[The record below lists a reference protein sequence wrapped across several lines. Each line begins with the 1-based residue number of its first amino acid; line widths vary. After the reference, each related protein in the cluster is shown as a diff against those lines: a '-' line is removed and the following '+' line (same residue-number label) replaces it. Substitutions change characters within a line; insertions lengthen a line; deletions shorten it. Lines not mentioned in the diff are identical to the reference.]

1 MRKSILFAAA
11 GFGALFAASAFAGES
26 DHKDRMLAKL
36 AQDSS
41 PANVQ
46 AAAKQQKEKYCEKN
60 AKNKSLHDSAKEAY
74 IKGCL
79 SRDEAREQ
87 LALVNGKATQV
98 AASDINKTLQASP
111 TAAGHK

>member
-1 MRKSILFAAA
+1 MNHSILFAAA
-11 GFGALFAASAFAGES
+11 GFTALFAASAFAGES

-46 AAAKQQKEKYCEKN
+46 AVAKQQKEKYCEKN

-74 IKGCL
+74 IKDCM

-87 LALVNGKATQV
+87 LALANGKATQV
-98 AASDINKTLQASP
+98 AASNINKTLQETP

>member
-1 MRKSILFAAA
+1 MKKSILFAAV
-11 GFGALFAASAFAGES
+11 GFGALFTTSAFAGES
-26 DHKDRMLAKL
+26 DHKDRMIAKL

-46 AAAKQQKEKYCEKN
+46 SVAKQQKEKYCEKN
-60 AKNKSLHDSAKEAY
+60 AKNKSLRDSAKEAY
-74 IKGCL
+74 VKDCM

-98 AASDINKTLQASP
+98 AASNINKTLQESP
-111 TAAGHK
+111 TAAGHR

>member
-1 MRKSILFAAA
+1 MKRSILFAAA
-11 GFGALFAASAFAGES
+11 GFAALFNASAFAGES
-26 DHKDRMLAKL
+26 EHKDRMLAKL

-46 AAAKQQKEKYCEKN
+46 AVAKKQKEKYCEKN
-60 AKNKSLHDSAKEAY
+60 AKNMALHGSEKESY
-74 IKGCL
+74 VHTCM

-87 LALVNGKATQV
+87 LAMTNGKTQM
-98 AASDINKTLQASP
+98 ASSDINKTLKESP